1 MSEDYLFT
9 PKKDRKSSD
18 TTNKFFC
25 LEQDCDFIDE
35 NNLYRK
41 NIDDN
46 TVLAKTINKDNH
58 IIYQIKISNNNELFN
73 PFSKLDREKSY
84 SFLDNVVRPS
94 NKFINTNQSV
104 FNYYL
109 KFLST
114 KNNAWLVKAERER
127 L

>member
-1 MSEDYLFT
+1 MSENYLFT
-9 PKKDRKSSD
+9 PKKDHRLSD
-18 TTNKFFC
+18 TISKFFC

-35 NNLYRK
+35 DNLYRK

-46 TVLAKTINKDNH
+46 TVLAKSINKENH

-73 PFSKLDREKSY
+73 PFSKFDREKSY

-94 NKFINTNQSV
+94 NKFINTNKSV
-104 FNYYL
+104 FDYYL

-114 KNNAWLVKAERER
+114 KNNAWLIKAERER